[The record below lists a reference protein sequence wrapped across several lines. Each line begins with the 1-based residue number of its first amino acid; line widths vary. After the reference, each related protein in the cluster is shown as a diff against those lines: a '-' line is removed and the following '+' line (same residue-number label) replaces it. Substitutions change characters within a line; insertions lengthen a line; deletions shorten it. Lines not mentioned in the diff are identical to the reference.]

1 MRNSFASTIL
11 VLAAIVLLASAHV
24 TVNPREAIAKR
35 GGLFTINV
43 PTERPVATTKIRV
56 EFPANLRVSRIRSK
70 LGWTAGVERD
80 TSKAITAVTW
90 TGGKIG
96 PDEFDEFAFNARIN
110 SEGADT
116 LVLKAY
122 QTYEGGEVVGW
133 TETVDPKAK
142 HPAPKITVT
151 AAPSKF
157 ATAAQDNWLGGVAM
171 VLGLA
176 ALTVSMRNSK
186 NGKSH

>member
-1 MRNSFASTIL
+1 
-11 VLAAIVLLASAHV
+11 
-24 TVNPREAIAKR
+24 VN
-35 GGLFTINV
+35 
-43 PTERPVATTKIRV
+43 
-56 EFPANLRVSRIRSK
+56 RS
-70 LGWTAGVERD
+70 
-80 TSKAITAVTW
+80 
-90 TGGKIG
+90 
-96 PDEFDEFAFNARIN
+96 
-110 SEGADT
+110 
-116 LVLKAY
+116 KAY

-133 TETVDPKAK
+133 TETLDPKAK

-151 AAPSKF
+151 AAPSRL